1 MRQKKWLRTGFA
13 AALAVPLAMVAGAS
27 PGAAAPSGDLS
38 VEQRLQPTDRVAAAK
53 APTSRLAQTDP
64 TLLNRTEST
73 RIPVLVKLDYDP
85 VATYNGGVA
94 GLAATSPGE
103 TGRKLD
109 RGAAV
114 QAYEKHIVRREQEI
128 VADLA
133 KAVPGAAVRQRL
145 RAVYGGVSATVPA
158 NKVGDLLKVDGVVA
172 VQKDELRQPLTDS
185 SAAFI
190 GATSTYGALGGKKN
204 AGAGVIVGV
213 IDTGA
218 WPEHPSFADQGNLN
232 AAPAKADGTPRTCD
246 FGDNPLTPQT
256 DVFACNNK
264 LIGGA
269 PFLDTYLALN
279 EGEDYESAR
288 DSGGHGTHTASTAA
302 GNVLASAPVFGVDRG
317 PVQGIAPG
325 AWLSV
330 YKALGEAGGYSS
342 DLAAAIGQ
350 AVLDGVDVINYSI
363 SGGSSPFTDPAELA
377 FLDAYAA
384 GVFVSASAGNSG
396 PGSATTDH
404 MSPWVTTVAA
414 STQTREFNSTLTIAS
429 GSDTL
434 TLKGA
439 SITGGVTAQT
449 PVVLAESLSGYS
461 ALCSAPAPAGAFTG
475 KIVACQR
482 GVNARV
488 AKGYNVLQGGAVGM
502 VLYNATLADIETDNH
517 WLPTVHLADGT
528 QFKAFMTT
536 HSGVTGSFTA
546 GQKENGQADVM
557 AAFSSRGPGG
567 FGIKPD
573 ITGPGVQILAGN
585 SPTPDTLENG
595 PPGEYFQAIAGTSM
609 SAPHIAGSAVLLKA
623 LHPSWSP
630 GQIKSAMMTTAYQD
644 VVKEDQ
650 TTPADPFDYGSGRV
664 DLKKAQKPGLT
675 FDESAARML
684 ALGNDPVNAVHLNLP
699 SVNAP
704 TMPGRL
710 TTVRTAKNVTGGN
723 QTYRVHVT
731 SPAGSKIT
739 VTPNVFTLGA
749 GKSKDLTITITSTAT
764 GGQQF
769 GQVILDPV
777 QSTLPTLHLP
787 VAFVP
792 QQGDVTLTSDCAPA
806 QVTFQGTAE
815 CTITAANDS
824 SGDAVVDL
832 ATTVNQNLKVSGA
845 EGATVTGPRR
855 VVKNDVP
862 LAGAAPGVPALDPGT
877 VAGYLPLADF
887 GVAPEPVGDEDILN
901 FNVPAFVY
909 GGQTYTRIGIDSNGY
924 AVVSGG
930 TSEDNNCCELTQ
942 IPDPARPNNVLAPF
956 WTDLDGTNDQGILA
970 TILTDGVSD
979 WLVVEWQVDVWG
991 TDSNRHF
998 QLWVGLNGE
1007 EDIVFAYDPDALP
1020 AAPGAQALI
1029 VGAENVD
1036 GTGGEQLPA
1045 GTLPTEDLRV
1055 TSSAPTPGA
1064 KVSYVVQVTGV
1075 NPGKGVVTSE
1085 MTATT
1090 VPGVTVVT
1098 SELPIRLR
1106 TGGIV
1111 Q

>member
-1 MRQKKWLRTGFA
+1 MRQKKWLRAGFA
-13 AALAVPLAMVAGAS
+13 AALAVPLVVVSGAS

-38 VEQRLQPTDRVAAAK
+38 VKQSLQPTDRVSAAK

-64 TLLNRTEST
+64 TLLSRTEST
-73 RIPVLVKLDYDP
+73 RIPVLVKMDYDP
-85 VATYNGGVA
+85 VATYSGGIA

-103 TGRKLD
+103 TGRKLG
-109 RGAAV
+109 RGATE
-114 QAYEKHIVRREQEI
+114 QAYEKHIARREQEI
-128 VADLA
+128 VADLT
-133 KAVPGAAVRQRL
+133 KAVPSTTVRQRL
-145 RAVYGGVSATVPA
+145 RTVYGGVSAIVPA

-190 GATSTYGALGGKKN
+190 GATSTYGALGGAKN
-204 AGAGVIVGV
+204 AGAGIIIGV

-218 WPEHPSFADQGNLN
+218 WPEHPSFADKGNLN
-232 AAPAKADGTPRTCD
+232 APPAKADGTPRKCD
-246 FGDNPLTPQT
+246 FGDNPLTSQN

-279 EGEDYESAR
+279 GGEDYVSAR

-302 GNVLASAPVFGVDRG
+302 GNVLESAPVFGVERG

-330 YKALGEAGGYSS
+330 YKALGEQGGYSS
-342 DLAAAIGQ
+342 DLSAAIGQ

-404 MSPWVTTVAA
+404 VSPWVTTVAA
-414 STQTREFNSTLTIAS
+414 STQTREFNSTLTLHA
-429 GSDTL
+429 GADTL

-439 SITGGVTAQT
+439 SITAGVTAET
-449 PVVLAESLSGYS
+449 PVVMAESAAGYA
-461 ALCSAPAPAGAFTG
+461 ALCNAPAPAGTFTG

-482 GVNARV
+482 GGNARV
-488 AKGYNVLQGGAVGM
+488 DKGYNVKQGGAVGM
-502 VLYNATLADIETDNH
+502 VLYNPTLADIETDNH
-517 WLPTVHLADGT
+517 WLPAVHLADGT
-528 QFKAFMTT
+528 QFKAFMAAHT
-536 HSGVTGSFTA
+536 GVTGTFTA

-585 SPTPDTLENG
+585 SPTPDAIENG

-609 SAPHIAGSAVLLKA
+609 SAPHIAGAAVLLKA
-623 LHPSWSP
+623 LHPGWSP
-630 GQIKSAMMTTAYQD
+630 GQIKSAMMTTAFQD
-644 VVKEDQ
+644 VVKEDL
-650 TTPADPFDYGSGRV
+650 TTPADPFDYGSGRI

-675 FDESAARML
+675 FDESAERML

-699 SVNAP
+699 SINAP

-710 TTVRTAKNVTGGN
+710 TTVRTAKNVTSGS
-723 QTYRVHVT
+723 QTYRVHVKA
-731 SPAGSKIT
+731 PAGSKIT

-749 GKSKDLTITITSTAT
+749 GKSKNLTITITSTTAS
-764 GGQQF
+764 GQQF
-769 GQVILDPV
+769 GQVILDPT
-777 QSTLPTLHLP
+777 QANLPTLHLP

-792 QQGDVTLTSDCAPA
+792 QQGDVTLASDCAPA
-806 QVTFQGTAE
+806 QLTLGGTAD
-815 CTITAANDS
+815 CTITATNES

-832 ATTVNQNLKVSGA
+832 ETTVNQNLKVSGV
-845 EGATVTGPRR
+845 EGATAAGQRR

-862 LAGAAPGVPALDPGT
+862 LAGSRAGVPSLDPGT
-877 VAGYLPLADF
+877 IAGYLPLADF
-887 GVAPEPVGDEDILN
+887 GVAPSPIGDEEIIN

-909 GGQTYTRIGIDSNGY
+909 GGQTYTRIGVDSNGY
-924 AVVSGG
+924 AVVGGG

-956 WTDLDGTNDQGILA
+956 WTDLDGSNDHGILA
-970 TILTDGVSD
+970 TVLSDGVSD

-998 QLWVGLNGE
+998 QLWIGLNGE

-1036 GTGGEQLPA
+1036 GSGGEQLPA
-1045 GTLPTEDLRV
+1045 GTLPTEDLRI

-1075 NPGKGVVTSE
+1075 GLGKGVVTSE

-1090 VPGVTVVT
+1090 VPGVTVVS
-1098 SELPIRLR
+1098 SELPIRVR
-1106 TGGIV
+1106 SGGTV